1 MNKFKRRISI
11 KLNKLS
17 LHDRVE
23 VTFVRAS
30 GERIKAKG
38 KVGDSLL
45 DVIVNSN
52 LDFDGFG
59 ACEGTLTC
67 STCHLIF
74 SKPDFDKLPEKSSDE
89 ELDMLDL
96 AYDLTDTSRLGCQ
109 IYLSKDM
116 NGLEVKVC
124 ELNFP
129 PFHLSLTGWFP
140 QIRYQQPLTMPGRN
154 SRVLSS
160 IHTGIKRTL
169 SLWLNQY
176 LLCSSENASDFI
188 IIEIC
193 SYQESVH
200 YIRQTSRV
208 FEIKIKS
215 LFLNTIVDCLYFN
228 SSRITAEALN
238 SNLVSGYCGKRL
250 TLKWPAVRS
259 ATNWSEFA
267 MGWRNFLVFLYA
279 DDHLSL
285 HYWFALAT
293 DWRHSTVL
301 N

>member
-1 MNKFKRRISI
+1 MNKFKRRITI

-124 ELNFP
+124 ELI
-129 PFHLSLTGWFP
+129 FHLFTC
-140 QIRYQQPLTMPGRN
+140 
-154 SRVLSS
+154 
-160 IHTGIKRTL
+160 H
-169 SLWLNQY
+169 
-176 LLCSSENASDFI
+176 
-188 IIEIC
+188 
-193 SYQESVH
+193 
-200 YIRQTSRV
+200 
-208 FEIKIKS
+208 
-215 LFLNTIVDCLYFN
+215 
-228 SSRITAEALN
+228 
-238 SNLVSGYCGKRL
+238 
-250 TLKWPAVRS
+250 
-259 ATNWSEFA
+259 
-267 MGWRNFLVFLYA
+267 
-279 DDHLSL
+279 
-285 HYWFALAT
+285 
-293 DWRHSTVL
+293 
-301 N
+301 